1 MKFISLRKLIQVFVI
16 VQREV
21 EVPPRQDKHQ
31 GEVGGKQYCVSKI
44 LYQGSE
50 YIFIYILGVHQILCF
65 FSKNS

>member
-50 YIFIYILGVHQILCF
+50 YIFIYICVCTHV
-65 FSKNS
+65 